1 VSGLY
6 QPAIDCRRSTSSGS
20 PLVALVSAIVGASLL
35 AGCVGPQATAG
46 AVGIIVAVDGEEV
59 RAAVPSGSTVVQA
72 VEAAGVELG
81 QLDRLQPPA
90 YTLVTDGTHI
100 EITRLE
106 EAFEVEQ
113 ITLPFPQQTI
123 RNEALTRGERRLLQ
137 AGENGL
143 QEITSRIVSEEG
155 IEISRTPVK
164 SVVVREAKPEIL
176 MIGAQTAYSPVP
188 VEGTL
193 AYVSA
198 GNIWTVSGDSGR
210 RTPITVSGDA
220 DGRILQLDPSAEWLL
235 FTRRDPDSTDE
246 INTLWAISAI
256 NSSPEAFSLGAAN
269 IIHFADWSPDPNS
282 LSVAYSTVEP
292 RPAAPGWQANN
303 DLNLVTIRPDGDRLR
318 SGAPRTLLPAN
329 SGGPYGWWGTS
340 FAWASNAARLAYA
353 RPDGVGIIEVDDPAQ
368 TSALEIV
375 PYQTL
380 GDWAWVPGV
389 SWGWDD
395 RTLFTVRHAEPIGL
409 ETDATSPAF
418 DLVAVQPTTGE
429 ALPLRDRSGMFAEPV
444 VSPPRLLANGE
455 VDYQVAYLQAL
466 SPLESE
472 SSRYRLAV
480 VDRDGSNPRLLFPAE
495 GEPGLEPHRVA
506 WSPDGERLAVRYQGD
521 LWIIDVA
528 SGQAH
533 RLTSD
538 GQVTAF
544 DWSGG

>member
-20 PLVALVSAIVGASLL
+20 PLVGLVAAIVGASLL

-143 QEITSRIVSEEG
+143 QEITYRIVSEEG

-235 FTRRDPDSTDE
+235 FTRRDPESTDE

-256 NSSPEAFSLGAAN
+256 NSSPEAFLSGRPTSST
-269 IIHFADWSPDPNS
+269 SPTGRGSEQPVRR
-282 LSVAYSTVEP
+282 LLTVE
-292 RPAAPGWQANN
+292 RG
-303 DLNLVTIRPDGDRLR
+303 RR
-318 SGAPRTLLPAN
+318 LPA
-329 SGGPYGWWGTS
+329 G
-340 FAWASNAARLAYA
+340 
-353 RPDGVGIIEVDDPAQ
+353 RP
-368 TSALEIV
+368 TM
-375 PYQTL
+375 T
-380 GDWAWVPGV
+380 
-389 SWGWDD
+389 
-395 RTLFTVRHAEPIGL
+395 
-409 ETDATSPAF
+409 
-418 DLVAVQPTTGE
+418 
-429 ALPLRDRSGMFAEPV
+429 
-444 VSPPRLLANGE
+444 
-455 VDYQVAYLQAL
+455 
-466 SPLESE
+466 
-472 SSRYRLAV
+472 
-480 VDRDGSNPRLLFPAE
+480 
-495 GEPGLEPHRVA
+495 
-506 WSPDGERLAVRYQGD
+506 
-521 LWIIDVA
+521 
-528 SGQAH
+528 
-533 RLTSD
+533 
-538 GQVTAF
+538 
-544 DWSGG
+544 